1 VFISRIKTQR
11 KYTAIWRQSGRPILA
26 AGVLALAACGS
37 SGPEQG
43 DIGFIEGYFGG
54 LIADEPRAAL
64 VGREVLSA
72 GGTAADA
79 VVAAYFAMA
88 VTMPG
93 SASLGGGGVCLVH
106 DAEQVRTEAI
116 SFLPGRPAGPNARFA
131 VPGNVRGMFLLH
143 ARYGELVWSDLLR
156 PAEDFAR
163 SGHAVSR
170 AFVRDY
176 QAAQPVVAF
185 NPEARRVFGSIAG
198 GVDEGRLFEQLELG
212 AVMSNLRTLGPG
224 VFYDGSLGRSL
235 ASAVRA
241 AGGSMTL
248 EDLRNYRPE
257 LLQPIRFERG
267 DNVVVF
273 PPTLGGLISA
283 QTWAA
288 AIADDRF
295 EDAAG
300 VARRHLVLE
309 AGARAY
315 QSTLRGGAAP
325 DLVSESAVSALMADY
340 YSTAHSAPRVSVA
353 VREDDVKSGAT
364 IVAVDNLGRTVA
376 CSFTMN
382 GTFGAGVIAPATGI
396 LLANL
401 PGTPRSE
408 FPSVA
413 MMVNENVGLT
423 FFAAAGSG
431 PTPVSVARIA
441 VETITATNT
450 LTATDGDMIG
460 AVAAPRSYS
469 TGNPDAAVVEAALS
483 GAEQD
488 ELRALGHNLK
498 LVPQIGRVNGF
509 FCPRGL
515 PRFQVCQFVKDP
527 RSYGLAITSDE

>member
-1 VFISRIKTQR
+1 MQR
-11 KYTAIWRQSGRPILA
+11 KYTSLWRQSGRPLLVV
-26 AGVLALAACGS
+26 GLLALAACADDS
-37 SGPEQG
+37 PQQG
-43 DIGFIEGYFGG
+43 DVGFVEGYFGG

-79 VVAAYFAMA
+79 AVAAYFAMA

-106 DAEQVRTEAI
+106 DAELVRTETIA
-116 SFLPGRPAGPNARFA
+116 FLPGRPAGANPKFA
-131 VPGNVRGMFLLH
+131 IPGNIRGMFLLH

-163 SGHAVSR
+163 SGHAMSR

-176 QAAQPVVAF
+176 RAAQPVVNF
-185 NPEARRVFGSIAG
+185 NADAEAIFGAAAG
-198 GVDEGRLFEQLELG
+198 GIEEGHLLQQLELG

-224 VFYDGSLGRSL
+224 AFYDGVLGRSF
-235 ASAVRA
+235 ASAVQA
-241 AGGSMTL
+241 SGGILTL

-257 LLQPIRFERG
+257 LLQPIRFDRG
-267 DNVVVF
+267 DDVVVF
-273 PPTLGGLISA
+273 PPTPGGLISA
-283 QTWAA
+283 QVWAA
-288 AIADDRF
+288 AIADDLF
-295 EDAAG
+295 EDSDG
-300 VARRHLVLE
+300 ITRRHLILE

-315 QSTLRGGAAP
+315 QSVARGGSI
-325 DLVSESAVSALMADY
+325 DLVSDEAIAGLMGNYSA
-340 YSTAHSAPRVSVA
+340 TAHRAPGVGVA
-353 VREDDVKSGAT
+353 IREDDVQSGAS

-382 GTFGAGVIAPATGI
+382 GAFGSGVIAPATGI

-401 PGTPRSE
+401 PGTPRADA
-408 FPSVA
+408 PSVA

-423 FFAAAGSG
+423 YFAAAGTGS
-431 PTPVSVARIA
+431 TPASVARIA
-441 VETITATNT
+441 AET
-450 LTATDGDMIG
+450 LTASNAITAEHGDMIA

-469 TGNPDAAVVEAALS
+469 AGDPDKAVVEAALPEPDRT
-483 GAEQD
+483 A
-488 ELRALGHNLK
+488 LRGLGHDLK
-498 LVPQIGRVNGF
+498 VVPQIGRVNGF

-527 RSYGLAITSDE
+527 RSFGLAITSDE